1 MRICDWS
8 SDVCSSDLRDKP
20 DIEINVGRQAP
31 NHCEKDR
38 SKNAQ
43 RNDEQ
48 HGNRYGPT
56 FIKCRKQ
63 QENDKERQREQQ
75 TDLPTRLL
83 FLKGYAGP
91 FIGER
96 SDERRVGRECVSTC
110 RSRWAMEHSTKK
122 DNTSKQVT
130 QYTHIQQES

>member
-1 MRICDWS
+1 MRISYWS
-8 SDVCSSDLRDKP
+8 SDVCSSDLTNDRDKP
-20 DIEINVGRQAP
+20 DIEINVGRQTP

-48 HGNRYGPT
+48 QGNRYGPT

-63 QENDKERQREQQ
+63 QENDKKRQPEKQ

-83 FLKGYAGP
+83 FLKGYNGP
-91 FIGER
+91 FIGEPIR
-96 SDERRVGRECVSTC
+96 QCGGETLHHDHGY
-110 RSRWAMEHSTKK
+110 
-122 DNTSKQVT
+122 NG
-130 QYTHIQQES
+130 

>member
-75 TDLPTRLL
+75 TDLPTRTS
-83 FLKGYAGP
+83 
-91 FIGER
+91 ET
-96 SDERRVGRECVSTC
+96 RRVGKECDSTW
-110 RSRWAMEHSTKK
+110 RSRGSP
-122 DNTSKQVT
+122 VP
-130 QYTHIQQES
+130 